1 MARTSILI
9 WAISAVG
16 CLLFALGLILA
27 LDAKV
32 LGESTQ
38 MVGAGV
44 ALAGI
49 IIVSLVRGLDVF
61 RIGND
66 GFERE

>member
-1 MARTSILI
+1 MARTSLLI
-9 WAISAVG
+9 WAISAIG
-16 CLLFALGLILA
+16 CLLVAIGLILA
-27 LDAKV
+27 LEAKA

-44 ALAGI
+44 ALTGM
-49 IIVSLVRGLDVF
+49 IIVSLVKGLDVF